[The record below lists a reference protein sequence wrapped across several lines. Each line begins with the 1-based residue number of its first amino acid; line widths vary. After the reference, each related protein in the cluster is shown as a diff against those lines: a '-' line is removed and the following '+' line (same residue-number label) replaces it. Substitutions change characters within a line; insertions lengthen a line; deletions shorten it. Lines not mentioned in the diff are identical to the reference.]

1 MNGKTAGG
9 NARMERVLRPGE
21 KVYDLVDI
29 IEDEPEEPAFV
40 QERKSKVAVVN
51 VGVQEEI
58 LNRVTETTE
67 RIAREMIPDI
77 VERVIREEI
86 EKLKHP

>member
-1 MNGKTAGG
+1 
-9 NARMERVLRPGE
+9 MERVLRPGE
-21 KVYDLVDI
+21 KVYDLVDF
-29 IEDEPEEPAFV
+29 IEDEPEEQPFV
-40 QERKSKVAVVN
+40 QERKSRVAVVN
-51 VGVQEEI
+51 VGLQEEI

-86 EKLKHP
+86 EKLKRP